1 MNENQD
7 WEPGSLIIGE
17 GVRLTGK
24 LEASGEVLINGVVE
38 GDVAAQEIRIG
49 SSGRISGSLTA
60 QNIDLAGH
68 AGQTITATKHLVIRS
83 GATVIGTIKYQSI
96 EIESGARIEGSL
108 ESNDRVER
116 PKSAGLTRS
125 NAA

>member
-1 MNENQD
+1 MNEIQD

-17 GVRLTGK
+17 GVRLAGK
-24 LEASGEVLINGVVE
+24 LEAPGAVLINGVVE
-38 GDVAAQEIRIG
+38 GDVAAQDIRVG
-49 SSGRISGSLTA
+49 ASGRISGSLTA

-83 GATVIGTIKYQSI
+83 GATVIGAIKYQSI

-108 ESNDRVER
+108 ENNDRVER
-116 PKSAGLTRS
+116 PKSAGLVRS
-125 NAA
+125 NAT